1 MSDPS
6 RYSPGYSYSNYETSN
21 PTLPKPG
28 PQIDNDFAKIAE
40 SVDEI
45 VDALADVR
53 RSDGML
59 RNGIVTADSLAEDI
73 DFLSHFGEAIADAVV
88 LAEAAAATADADAAA
103 ASAFSDAAVTA
114 ASSATASA
122 LAASVDAAA
131 VADAKASIE
140 AGAFE
145 ITATGSTTGRSVVDR
160 FADVL
165 NVKDYGAVGDGV
177 ADDVLA
183 IQAAIDAAYAAGG
196 AQVYVPAGEYLLEQ
210 SQTDGS
216 FVHAL
221 RMKPG
226 VTLKG
231 DPRGTL
237 LKMSSAALNVI
248 GIYSPSSVSNVD
260 IAIVDIKFDGNARNR
275 PSATSPMNI
284 WLRNSTRLLMSNVFA
299 YDSCGF
305 GIRID
310 DTFHSQFVNIRVEN
324 IKEHQTTDGFH
335 ILDSEY
341 VTATNMWIKSMGDDG
356 LAIGTEHKDTHDLAF
371 TNVFVTTPYAV
382 SPGRGAGVVI
392 QTSDVFGEFRAYN
405 IRVEA
410 QSEDCR
416 GNCFVIVS
424 GDYDNIDVTISDQGS
439 TGAYIS
445 MDGAAYRL
453 ANSRFVIQSL
463 NSKTA
468 ALTVVEG
475 GGSLIEHNYIEL
487 KARNIAT
494 GIVAV
499 TLRGDYWQGWI
510 DVDYETASPS
520 FNLDIDSI
528 GSHLGLT
535 LFGGAHNI
543 YMRGTCSRNHL
554 MVGALGG
561 STTRDITVGVGCT
574 DNTIGGGYVPSAS
587 VSNGGTNTRF
597 YGAVNV

>member
-1 MSDPS
+1 MPKISTYPQAVSLSGASFVGLQDGDTRQFS
-6 RYSPGYSYSNYETSN
+6 SELFGYVDVEPG
-21 PTLPKPG
+21 
-28 PQIDNDFAKIAE
+28 
-40 SVDEI
+40 
-45 VDALADVR
+45 
-53 RSDGML
+53 
-59 RNGIVTADSLAEDI
+59 
-73 DFLSHFGEAIADAVV
+73 
-88 LAEAAAATADADAAA
+88 AANAAT
-103 ASAFSDAAVTA
+103 
-114 ASSATASA
+114 
-122 LAASVDAAA
+122 
-131 VADAKASIE
+131 
-140 AGAFE
+140 
-145 ITATGSTTGRSVVDR
+145 
-160 FADVL
+160 
-165 NVKDYGAVGDGV
+165 
-177 ADDVLA
+177 A
-183 IQAAIDAAYAAGG
+183 IQAAIDARMEEGG
-196 AQVYVPAGEYLLEQ
+196 GVVQLPAGVFTIA
-210 SQTDGS
+210 QTGADGS
-216 FVHAL
+216 FAYAL
-221 RMKPG
+221 RLKSG
-226 VTLKG
+226 VTLRG
-231 DPRGTL
+231 DPRGTTL
-237 LKMSSAALNVI
+237 LMSPDALNVI
-248 GIYSPSSVSNVD
+248 GIYSPSSVSNTD
-260 IAIVDIKFDGNARNR
+260 MGIVDIKFDGNARNR
-275 PSATSPMNI
+275 PLATSPMNI
-284 WLRNSTRLLMSNVFA
+284 WLRNSSRLLMSNVFA

-371 TNVFVTTPYAV
+371 TNVFVTTPYTV

-392 QTSDVFGEFRAYN
+392 QTSAVFGQYRAYN

-487 KARNIAT
+487 QARNIAT

-554 MVGALGG
+554 MVGALGA

-587 VSNGGTNTRF
+587 VSNSGTNTRF